1 MKNLFE
7 SVLLMV
13 TLGVITYT
21 MGSILIDLF
30 TKHQDKKIRE
40 TLKVR
45 HMKMEQKIQEKR
57 DNFEIFKE
65 RVERIEKVD
74 FVEEENDCLKALDTY
89 LLTSSDEKV
98 EEKHITTD
106 EFWEKCTPFS
116 KHIHHGET
124 SPEEADDEYFEELAR
139 QKASL
144 FYEYQQ
150 KPLPNLAERL
160 KDYTIEDV
168 INAFAV

>member
-65 RVERIEKVD
+65 RVESIDV
-74 FVEEENDCLKALDTY
+74 ENDCLKDLDTY
-89 LLTSSDEKV
+89 LLTSSDEEV

-106 EFWEKCTPFS
+106 EFWEKCTSFS
-116 KHIHHGET
+116 RHIHHGET

-144 FYEYQQ
+144 FYEYQE

-168 INAFAV
+168 LNAFAV

>member
-65 RVERIEKVD
+65 RVESIEV
-74 FVEEENDCLKALDTY
+74 ENDCLKDLDAY
-89 LLTSSDEKV
+89 LLTSSDEEV

-106 EFWEKCTPFS
+106 EFWEKCTSFN

>member
-7 SVLLMV
+7 SILLMV

-40 TLKVR
+40 NLRIR

-65 RVERIEKVD
+65 RIESIDV
-74 FVEEENDCLKALDTY
+74 ENDCLKDLDTY
-89 LLTSSDEKV
+89 LLTSSDEEV
-98 EEKHITTD
+98 EKKHITTD
-106 EFWEKCTPFS
+106 EFWEKCTSFN

-139 QKASL
+139 QKSSL

>member
-57 DNFEIFKE
+57 DNFELFKE
-65 RVERIEKVD
+65 KVESIDV
-74 FVEEENDCLKALDTY
+74 ENDCLKDLDTY
-89 LLTSSDEKV
+89 LLTNSDEEV

-106 EFWEKCTPFS
+106 EFWEKCTSFS
-116 KHIHHGET
+116 RHIHHGET

>member
-40 TLKVR
+40 SLRIR

-65 RVERIEKVD
+65 KVESIDV
-74 FVEEENDCLKALDTY
+74 ENDCLKDLDTY
-89 LLTSSDEKV
+89 LLTSSDEEV

-106 EFWEKCTPFS
+106 EFWEKCTSFS
-116 KHIHHGET
+116 RHIHHGET

-144 FYEYQQ
+144 FYEYQE

>member
-45 HMKMEQKIQEKR
+45 HMKMEQRIQEKR

-65 RVERIEKVD
+65 RVESIDV
-74 FVEEENDCLKALDTY
+74 ENDCLKDLDTY
-89 LLTSSDEKV
+89 LLTSSDEEV

-106 EFWEKCTPFS
+106 EFWEKCTSFN

-139 QKASL
+139 QRHSQ
-144 FYEYQQ
+144 FCDFEI

>member
-13 TLGVITYT
+13 TLGVISYT
-21 MGSILIDLF
+21 IGSIVLDLF
-30 TKHQDKKIRE
+30 TRHQDKKIRE
-40 TLKVR
+40 SLRIR

-65 RVERIEKVD
+65 RVESIED
-74 FVEEENDCLKALDTY
+74 ENDCLKDLDTY
-89 LLTSSDEKV
+89 LLTSSDEEV

-106 EFWEKCTPFS
+106 EFWEKCTSFS
-116 KHIHHGET
+116 RHIHHGET

-150 KPLPNLAERL
+150 KPLPNIAERL

-168 INAFAV
+168 LNAFAV

>member
-7 SVLLMV
+7 SILLMV

-40 TLKVR
+40 NLRIR

-57 DNFEIFKE
+57 DNFELFKE
-65 RVERIEKVD
+65 KVESID
-74 FVEEENDCLKALDTY
+74 VESDCLKDLDTY
-89 LLTSSDEKV
+89 LLTSSDEEV

-106 EFWEKCTPFS
+106 EFWEKCTSFN

-144 FYEYQQ
+144 FYEYQE

-168 INAFAV
+168 LNAFAV